1 MATRNPRKSFRG
13 EAFHANVFGA
23 LLLAAGALSLSACAT
38 PTVGDLPI
46 EQLASARL
54 ISATGAPV
62 GTVQLMG
69 SGNTI
74 TVALVATGL
83 TPGMHGFHLHQTG
96 SCTPPDFTS
105 AGGHLNPYD
114 RQHGL
119 ENPAGPH
126 LGDMPNL
133 EVGPSGT
140 VSTTVDLRGMQTEL
154 MKILF
159 DADGTAVV
167 IHSGADDYRTDPAG
181 DAGSRVACGV
191 LERA

>member
-1 MATRNPRKSFRG
+1 MATRDSRKSFRG
-13 EAFHANVFGA
+13 RAFHAPVVGV

-38 PTVGDLPI
+38 ATVGDLPI
-46 EQLASARL
+46 ERLASAKL
-54 ISATGAPV
+54 VSTVGSPV